1 MKEGTMRLVIRRVA
15 IVLVLALA
23 DVASV
28 GDRSLACVGHPLD
41 GLAAGMHRCL
51 AALGQPCQ

>member
-1 MKEGTMRLVIRRVA
+1 MRLVIRRVA

-23 DVASV
+23 LADLARA

-51 AALGQPCQ
+51 TALGQPCQ